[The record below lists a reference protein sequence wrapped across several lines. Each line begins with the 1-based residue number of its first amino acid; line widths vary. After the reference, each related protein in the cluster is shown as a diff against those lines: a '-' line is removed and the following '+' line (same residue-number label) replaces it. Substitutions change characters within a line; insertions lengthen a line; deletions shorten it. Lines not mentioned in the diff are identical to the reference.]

1 MQYYVIKDRKTG
13 NYYRGKGVNRWGKF
27 YNQASIFRIL
37 GQAMESLEHVKNTR
51 KFHNELE
58 VDPVIMGIKIVE
70 EGEVRCEQE

>member
-1 MQYYVIKDRKTG
+1 MQYYIIKDKNTG

-37 GQAMESLEHVKNTR
+37 GQAAESLEHVKNTR

-58 VDPVIMGIKIVE
+58 VDPAIVRIVITEVE
-70 EGEVRCEQE
+70 ELEV

>member
-1 MQYYVIKDRKTG
+1 MYYYIIKDKNTG

-37 GQAMESLEHVKNTR
+37 GQATESLAHVKNTR

-58 VDPVIMGIKIVE
+58 VDPVIVRIVITEVE
-70 EGEVRCEQE
+70 ELEV